1 MFNFFKKEKKVY
13 EKEKPN
19 FEIELTA
26 SVLAYELARSDG
38 EITED
43 ELRVLMSEI
52 QKIAKKVG
60 KNKDEILFLKRSNNL
75 ELHKGEI
82 CFPGGSYEDEDRD
95 LLNTAY
101 RELEEEVGIKKS
113 DINALTFLK
122 DEITRT
128 GFIIKPFVG
137 IVNKQVKI
145 KIDNKE
151 IIDYFKLP
159 IEVFKDN
166 QNIRYFYSVINNNLE
181 KKVSYSIQGRLIW
194 GATANILN
202 QFLNLQKILINR

>member
-1 MFNFFKKEKKVY
+1 MNNILKIKNLNTTNLKNIDFFNNLDVRY
-13 EKEKPN
+13 KPS
-19 FEIELTA
+19 
-26 SVLAYELARSDG
+26 SVFILIFTS
-38 EITED
+38 
-43 ELRVLMSEI
+43 
-52 QKIAKKVG
+52 

-75 ELHKGEI
+75 KMHKGEI
-82 CFPGGSYEDEDRD
+82 CFPGGSYEDNDQD

-101 RELEEEVGIKKS
+101 RELKEEVGIKKS
-113 DINALTFLK
+113 DINALTFLE

-137 IVNKQVKI
+137 MVNKRVKI

-159 IEVFKDN
+159 IEIFKDDKN
-166 QNIRYFYSVINNNLE
+166 KRYFYSVVNNNLE
-181 KKVSYSIQGRLIW
+181 KKVSYSIQGKVIW

-202 QFLNLQKILINR
+202 QLLNKI

>member
-1 MFNFFKKEKKVY
+1 M
-13 EKEKPN
+13 
-19 FEIELTA
+19 
-26 SVLAYELARSDG
+26 
-38 EITED
+38 
-43 ELRVLMSEI
+43 
-52 QKIAKKVG
+52 
-60 KNKDEILFLKRSNNL
+60 
-75 ELHKGEI
+75 
-82 CFPGGSYEDEDRD
+82 
-95 LLNTAY
+95 LNTAY

-113 DINALTFLK
+113 DINALTFLE

-181 KKVSYSIQGRLIW
+181 KKVSYSIKGRLFW

-202 QFLNLQKILINR
+202 QLLNKI